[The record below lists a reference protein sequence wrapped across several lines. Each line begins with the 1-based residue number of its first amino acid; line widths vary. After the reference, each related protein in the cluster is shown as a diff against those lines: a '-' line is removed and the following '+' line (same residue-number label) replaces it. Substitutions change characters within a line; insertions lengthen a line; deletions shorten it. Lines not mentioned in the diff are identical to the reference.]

1 MERLPFKDMIYRM
14 KTSLNLNTQ
23 CRTFS
28 FGLLVLR
35 FSEQLSMPIAKLAES
50 YRALFTSIRACI
62 TLGLSVRSDAY
73 TTNYLGIRAS
83 RTNLSFVLVSCLC
96 LFCICWMGI
105 KFTIW
110 PPERH
115 VRCAKLWSYS
125 ADALP

>member
-83 RTNLSFVLVSCLC
+83 RTSLSFVLVSCLVFILHLLDGDQVHYLASRTAC
-96 LFCICWMGI
+96 TMC
-105 KFTIW
+105 
-110 PPERH
+110 
-115 VRCAKLWSYS
+115 
-125 ADALP
+125 